1 MCWDRKAFTSKT
13 RCVGVHLPFC
23 VTETQPIPGGDL
35 GTPGRFLATAG
46 MQDFANA
53 D

>member
-1 MCWDRKAFTSKT
+1 MLGFTYRTYRMS
-13 RCVGVHLPFC
+13 CVSVIYC
-23 VTETQPIPGGDL
+23 NRETTHSRGGL
-35 GTPGRFLATAG
+35 GTPGRFLAIAG